1 MLFDHAEQRFLWLF
15 YHALLTNRRQLTDSN
30 DLNNI
35 LEGLENATISPDMS
49 YQTSI
54 GKPVATKG
62 VGLHTA
68 VKSHLRLV
76 PAPANTGIVFR
87 RVDLDNFEIEA
98 HVRNVARVS
107 YATSLMRKGV
117 LLSTT
122 EHVLAALYSCGVDN
136 VYIELDALELPILDG
151 SSQPFIEMLA
161 QAGIRR
167 LRKRRRYLKVVKP
180 LEVSEGGRRIGI
192 YPANDFRVRCYVDY
206 AHPAVGTQEIELCVG
221 RESFSRMLA
230 PARTF
235 GFVQDFE
242 GLRRMGLIRGGS
254 LDNAIVLNENG
265 VVNGPLRFPDEFG
278 RHKALDLI
286 GDLALVG
293 RPLLARV
300 EAYKAGHALHT
311 QLVTRLLAD
320 PSLWTETYD
329 EAPAGRA
336 QLRAEATASA
346 AD

>member
-1 MLFDHAEQRFLWLF
+1 MSFQ
-15 YHALLTNRRQLTDSN
+15 T
-30 DLNNI
+30 
-35 LEGLENATISPDMS
+35 TIERPVE
-49 YQTSI
+49 TSGI
-54 GKPVATKG
+54 
-62 VGLHTA
+62 GLHTA
-68 VKSHLRLV
+68 VKSHLRLI
-76 PAPANTGIVFR
+76 PASADTGIVFR

-107 YATSLMRKGV
+107 YATSLMKKGV

-122 EHVLAALYSCGVDN
+122 EHLLAALYSCDVDN
-136 VYIELDALELPILDG
+136 VYIEIDALELPILDG

-161 QAGIRR
+161 QAGIRK
-167 LRKRRRYLKVVKP
+167 LRKRRRYLKIVKP
-180 LEVSEGGRRIGI
+180 LEFSDGGRRIGI
-192 YPANDFRVRCYVDY
+192 YPANDFSVRCYVEY
-206 AHPAVGTQEIELCVG
+206 AHQAVGVQEIEMKVS
-221 RESFSRMLA
+221 RESFSRVLA

-254 LDNAIVLNENG
+254 LENAIVLNEDG
-265 VVNGPLRFPDEFG
+265 VMNGPLRFPDEFG

-320 PSLWTETYD
+320 PSVWTETYG
-329 EAPAGRA
+329 EA
-336 QLRAEATASA
+336 QAEPLHPLAEVSASA